1 MTKVSKPLRIICI
14 LLSILF
20 VLATGWMVTDI
31 ASADIG
37 GHVLGNY
44 DFVSETYYWEV
55 EVNKN
60 LFGFLTVGTSFG
72 TPTPELVI
80 KSFVPSGVPT
90 RIDYKLYAEVKI
102 KDVSVRLTDWCDH
115 WLVQHT
121 DYMKPQQ
128 DKWGL
133 QLQVKYEF

>member
-1 MTKVSKPLRIICI
+1 MRLKITDVA
-14 LLSILF
+14 F
-20 VLATGWMVTDI
+20 VLILATVFVLITGSVTQ
-31 ASADIG
+31 ASVG

-90 RIDYKLYAEVKI
+90 RIDYKLYTEVKI
-102 KDVSVRLTDWCDH
+102 KDFSIRLTDWCNH